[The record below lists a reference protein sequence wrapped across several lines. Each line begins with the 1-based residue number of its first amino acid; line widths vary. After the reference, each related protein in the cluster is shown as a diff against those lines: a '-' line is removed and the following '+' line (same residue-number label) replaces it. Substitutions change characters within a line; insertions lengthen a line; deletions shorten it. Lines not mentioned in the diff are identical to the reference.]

1 MEIKIKT
8 SKAPQRTWNMCKR
21 HFPPQLSL
29 NRESEPFQGPH
40 NPGCISLR
48 LSSQGGDRMDKGD
61 IESLNVPN
69 VISHLLSHAT
79 KVSPAVVLVY
89 GWATPL
95 LSLSPDYCSHSCF
108 VITKSLS
115 PFTPSSPSGAE
126 QNLINLKLAKQ
137 LGPCNLLTLPFLP
150 GL

>member
-61 IESLNVPN
+61 IESPNMPN

-79 KVSPAVVLVY
+79 KVSPAVVFGC

-95 LSLSPDYCSHSCF
+95 LSLRLLLPLMLCYNQVSQPLYTLIALWSRAESH
-108 VITKSLS
+108 
-115 PFTPSSPSGAE
+115 
-126 QNLINLKLAKQ
+126 
-137 LGPCNLLTLPFLP
+137 
-150 GL
+150 